1 MGLAPPPPH
10 HHRHLQ
16 LAIAPGGSFCLSNPL
31 LCGPRMQQIA
41 GDRTVSRAHQRA
53 INRAQCLGSAW
64 RMRSDVN
71 YQQEIDSSMTTH
83 DSINLLMSF
92 LKLEI
97 SEEL

>member
-1 MGLAPPPPH
+1 MELTSPLNLTE
-10 HHRHLQ
+10 RLISR
-16 LAIAPGGSFCLSNPL
+16 LRLTAIRSVQF
-31 LCGPRMQQIA
+31 QK
-41 GDRTVSRAHQRA
+41 
-53 INRAQCLGSAW
+53 SAW

-83 DSINLLMSF
+83 DSIILLMSF